1 MTGKDIFK
9 IWAPTGAK
17 WTQWVRPVPFVGIN
31 ENIKIYEISD
41 FNISNIYYLEELVT
55 DTAIIV
61 DIPGNDSIKEGI
73 ALAKMGYRPIPIYNG
88 TDQQKGAIAT
98 VDNCSIK
105 VGLIKGTKELEK
117 IKIDNNAPPVFLL
130 DTNRMNRFKM
140 NISIFDNI
148 YVEKK
153 KIKSIEINIGDKYFN
168 NSISIDL
175 GYINKISIRTK
186 TKTLFESLQHCI
198 EENLNFT
205 KKQNCIY
212 KVQESILLEFLIIVV
227 LMLFE
232 IGLLLYLKFVCNI
245 VLMEITNGLICI
257 VLPVLIFNRILRY
270 IESNYPPV
278 DFNFGDNSV
287 NKPKEPHKLW
297 FKIIGYIF
305 GSIIIPILLSIFF

>member
-1 MTGKDIFK
+1 MTGRDIFK

-140 NISIFDNI
+140 NISIFDNSWDI
-148 YVEKK
+148 YSQDLPTAEYFLNNGIKNIIISSRIIQK
-153 KIKSIEINIGDKYFN
+153 DLSKILYKFQNKGINILFTNGYDKPKKVK
-168 NSISIDL
+168 
-175 GYINKISIRTK
+175 INKPHEK
-186 TKTLFESLQHCI
+186 TI
-198 EENLNFT
+198 
-205 KKQNCIY
+205 
-212 KVQESILLEFLIIVV
+212 
-227 LMLFE
+227 
-232 IGLLLYLKFVCNI
+232 
-245 VLMEITNGLICI
+245 
-257 VLPVLIFNRILRY
+257 
-270 IESNYPPV
+270 
-278 DFNFGDNSV
+278 D
-287 NKPKEPHKLW
+287 
-297 FKIIGYIF
+297 
-305 GSIIIPILLSIFF
+305 